1 MIMIV
6 VSMQIL
12 LPLYAILGLV
22 APFGLVH
29 QWELWL
35 VAIYHGML
43 LGAMQS
49 FSRVF
54 YSEMLPK
61 GRYVCTFLN
70 FRESEFFSLYAL
82 TDKGA
87 SWIGPLV
94 VGAITDSTHE
104 IRYSFFFLLASMIV
118 ALFIISTVNP
128 EKGRNEAADLSRL
141 TSD

>member
-1 MIMIV
+1 MECSWELCKV
-6 VSMQIL
+6 FRESFTLKCFLKEGIL
-12 LPLYAILGLV
+12 LIT
-22 APFGLVH
+22 
-29 QWELWL
+29 
-35 VAIYHGML
+35 
-43 LGAMQS
+43 
-49 FSRVF
+49 
-54 YSEMLPK
+54 K
-61 GRYVCTFLN
+61 N
-70 FRESEFFSLYAL
+70 FREAEFFSLYAL

-104 IRYSFFFLLASMIV
+104 IRYSFFFLLASMIL